1 MKKNELVAYIEP
13 NVYSQMYD
21 IYKNKTAENVFK
33 KLDDYA
39 LDIPSD
45 TVEDIK
51 KFVPV
56 KK

>member
-1 MKKNELVAYIEP
+1 MAYIEP
-13 NVYSQMYD
+13 NVYAQMYD
-21 IYKNKTAENVFK
+21 IYKNKTAESVFK
-33 KLDDYA
+33 KWDDYA